1 MDANSLCDLYVLISR
16 NDSDIP
22 IKDSNK
28 LRCGREKV
36 ISCPALY
43 RDW

>member
-1 MDANSLCDLYVLISR
+1 MNERKMLFSL
-16 NDSDIP
+16 
-22 IKDSNK
+22 KDSNK